1 MIIDNNFFVLD
12 VNFLR
17 KPELNQLL
25 KNAEEDF
32 FVITE
37 NVIVETMK
45 SKDWDYIYKK
55 NFAII
60 CQYPEKICVTS
71 PIGNILEYERQ
82 NKKACID
89 IFNEESTKAIRIILN
104 EMNNDNFKNIDTM
117 IGENISITQQYVHSE
132 LLDYTKIKEGWLIV
146 HKDFME
152 SSGATLREQLRKKR
166 LSTNQ
171 LYNLTIQKV
180 DEIFCNE
187 KKFFGDSFS
196 NEEINSF
203 KEQNSLFYK
212 LFASWVYNSFWW
224 QMKKGLENMDE
235 KKITNEQFDI
245 DNILIALY
253 GKGIFSV
260 EPYVNELFRHIK
272 NVLAIKFK
280 NL

>member
-1 MIIDNNFFVLD
+1 MVNNFFVLD
-12 VNFLR
+12 VNYLR
-17 KPELNQLL
+17 KPELNHLL
-25 KNAEEDF
+25 ISKDEDF

-60 CQYPEKICVTS
+60 CQYSEKIYVTS

-82 NKKACID
+82 NKKACTD
-89 IFNEESTKAIRIILN
+89 IFNENSTKGIRNILV
-104 EMNNDNFKNIDTM
+104 EMKNGNFNYIDNVIR
-117 IGENISITQQYVHSE
+117 ENILSAQRYVHSE
-132 LLDYTKIKEGWLIV
+132 LLDYTKIKNAWLII
-146 HKDFME
+146 HSDFME
-152 SSGATLREQLRKKR
+152 SSGAALREQLRKRK
-166 LSTNQ
+166 LSNNQ
-171 LYNLTIQKV
+171 LYDLTIQAV

-196 NEEINSF
+196 KEEIDNF
-203 KEQNSLFYK
+203 KEKNSLFYK
-212 LFASWVYNSFWW
+212 LFATWVFNSFLW
-224 QMKKGLENMDE
+224 QMKKGLENMNAR
-235 KKITNEQFDI
+235 KITNEQYDI

-260 EPYVNELFRHIK
+260 ESYVNELFDHMK
-272 NVLAIKFK
+272 NILGIKFK